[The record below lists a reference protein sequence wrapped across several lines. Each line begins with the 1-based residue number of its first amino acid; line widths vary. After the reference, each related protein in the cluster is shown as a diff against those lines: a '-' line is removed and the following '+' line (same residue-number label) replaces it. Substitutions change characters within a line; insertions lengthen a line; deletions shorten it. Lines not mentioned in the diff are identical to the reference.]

1 MKKMTKKF
9 YNILPYLMVP
19 GLIMSAILPF
29 VLPALK
35 LMTVAVGMLNNMALS
50 GAVFTLLRNNAFSHD
65 NYEKRIIYLNEGYKN
80 EKMTPVYFEHV
91 DVPDDVGSEYSSSNI
106 HSVTS
111 NIKGMNVETIE
122 ELPPNP
128 EWIKQ
133 FYGMKVRRN
142 SKDKGNRVI
151 KQRM

>member
-1 MKKMTKKF
+1 
-9 YNILPYLMVP
+9 MVP

-35 LMTVAVGMLNNMALS
+35 LMTVAVVMLNNMALS

-65 NYEKRIIYLNEGYKN
+65 HYEKRIIYLNEGYKN
-80 EKMTPVYFEHV
+80 EKHTPVHFEH
-91 DVPDDVGSEYSSSNI
+91 DDVSDEFGSEYASSNI
-106 HSVTS
+106 HSATS
-111 NIKGMNVETIE
+111 NIKGETFE
-122 ELPPNP
+122 DLPPNP

-133 FYGMKVRRN
+133 FYGIHGNMNVRR
-142 SKDKGNRVI
+142 SSKIKDKHLI